1 MFFSNSAD
9 GVFFRSFFLFLFF
22 VCGAIVAIC
31 HLQEAIHHPLICKP
45 HKYFFGDQLLLL
57 LIKLSFGGVMNVS
70 SGTAFA
76 IRYGTGSMEG
86 FLSQDDVTVG
96 DVTVNGQVGSTLL
109 WP

>member
-1 MFFSNSAD
+1 MFFPILQMGFSF
-9 GVFFRSFFLFLFF
+9 VLSFFFFFF

-45 HKYFFGDQLLLL
+45 HKYFFGDRLLLF
-57 LIKLSFGGVMNVS
+57 LIRLSSGGVMYVS
-70 SGTAFA
+70 SGTGFA

-86 FLSQDDVTVG
+86 FLSQDDVTIG
-96 DVTVNGQVGSTLL
+96 DVTVTGQVGSTLL

>member
-1 MFFSNSAD
+1 MY
-9 GVFFRSFFLFLFF
+9 VF
-22 VCGAIVAIC
+22 
-31 HLQEAIHHPLICKP
+31 
-45 HKYFFGDQLLLL
+45 
-57 LIKLSFGGVMNVS
+57 

-86 FLSQDDVTVG
+86 FLSQDDVAVG